1 LIQAK
6 VIIGWCNHQVEVLRE
21 WVIHMLSP
29 HRFLISVKGKGAWM
43 VKKSGRHHLSQI
55 TEEMTASQV
64 LAPEQFMPFS
74 RTFGA
79 SFNAGMETKQNQQG
93 SPYAKNM

>member
-1 LIQAK
+1 
-6 VIIGWCNHQVEVLRE
+6 
-21 WVIHMLSP
+21 
-29 HRFLISVKGKGAWM
+29 M

-93 SPYAKNM
+93 SPYAKNMWSEWGNQHKKIRLQDILPEN